1 MEVPAKGFL
10 PKASTLEPVILPN
23 DENPMTKDANMM
35 AMANRYL
42 SACIGV
48 MNGDVK
54 LFLIT
59 PNILPLKPLP
69 KNLVFISI
77 STYI

>member
-1 MEVPAKGFL
+1 
-10 PKASTLEPVILPN
+10 
-23 DENPMTKDANMM
+23 
-35 AMANRYL
+35 
-42 SACIGV
+42 